1 MVICAQPADLLELLP
16 DEEFADEP
24 LPHSSAEGS
33 TGGVPA
39 RAEEECRR
47 TVLVIEDDPDFRR
60 MLVASL
66 KLRFGYRVL
75 DASEALAGLAMVA
88 REQPDLVLMD
98 LAMPNMDGL
107 AATRLLK
114 RNSSTACIRLWRF
127 PTMGVSRPGSAWLW
141 TPGAFAASIRRCAW
155 KSCTR
160 SSRRCWSGTERRG
173 D

>member
-24 LPHSSAEGS
+24 LLHSPAEGS

-66 KLRFGYRVL
+66 KLRFQYRVL

-98 LAMPNMDGL
+98 LAMPDMDGL

-114 RNSSTACIRLWRF
+114 RNSSTARIPVVAFSNYGR
-127 PTMGVSRPGSAWLW
+127 VSTWQRMALDAGCV
-141 TPGAFAASIRRCAW
+141 RCLDKAL
-155 KSCTR
+155 R
-160 SSRRCWSGTERRG
+160 MEELYEIIEALLER